1 MRAAPAARI
10 YDAATV
16 GRVEELATV
25 EQRAPSASG
34 LSRAQR
40 RRIAQWVVAVLVV
53 GGIAWRA
60 ITVLSDFEGNTAFW
74 TLLLINGL
82 VLGGVYALVA
92 LGYTMVYGILFM
104 INFAHGEVL
113 MVGGFAG
120 FFTLQVMFEIGW
132 AGGGTGLSLLALVI
146 VLLVGMVASVL
157 TGVLLERV
165 AYRPLRN
172 APRLIPLISAIG
184 ASFFMQYSALLIFG
198 VSPRIYRR
206 PAIIDGGW
214 LIEGAQPIFISRSGV
229 FIFATSVLMMI
240 GLYLIVQRSKI
251 GRAMR
256 AVSEDKEVAALMG
269 VDVDKVIVFTF
280 VLGSALAGAGGVM
293 LGIQNSVM
301 RFNTGFLP
309 GLKAFTA
316 AVLGGIGNIPG
327 AMVGALILG
336 LLEAFGPTVLGFP
349 NEFKDVIAFAIL
361 VLLLIFRPTGLLGE
375 VLSQEKA

>member
-1 MRAAPAARI
+1 MLS
-10 YDAATV
+10 
-16 GRVEELATV
+16 ELDSN
-25 EQRAPSASG
+25 P
-34 LSRAQR
+34 
-40 RRIAQWVVAVLVV
+40 
-53 GGIAWRA
+53 
-60 ITVLSDFEGNTAFW
+60 AFW

-132 AGGGTGLSLLALVI
+132 AGGGSAISALAMLI
-146 VLLVGMVASVL
+146 VLLAGIGASVL
-157 TGVLLERV
+157 TGVLLERI

-184 ASFFMQYSALLIFG
+184 ASFFLQYSALLIFG
-198 VSPRIYRR
+198 VTPHNYRK

-214 LIEGAQPIFISRSGV
+214 VIEGAQPIFISRSGV
-229 FIFATSVLMMI
+229 FIFGVSVLMMV
-240 GLYLIVQRSKI
+240 GLYFIVQRSKV

-293 LGIQNSVM
+293 LGVQNTVM

-327 AMVGALILG
+327 AMVGALVLG

-349 NEFKDVIAFAIL
+349 NQYKDVIAFLIL